1 VASIPR
7 IKARCEIDLSPGTRS
22 FPRNLKLGWADAG
35 VIDTRIY
42 TSYLNDWKNGFDSD
56 AGTWQATPPRIF
68 MRLIVS
74 KSDAGTKQTCP
85 ECAAKFYDLNKR
97 PAVCPKCEHS
107 YNPDAGT
114 KTAKKRE
121 PEPATEAPADADETE
136 DTDAKPA
143 NEADVEIEGLDAE
156 EEEAKSLELDGDNP
170 VIGTGGD
177 GDDED
182 ADADAPDAAAAL
194 PEGFT
199 EEGVEDDADAL
210 ADTEDEEIDL
220 DVDLDES

>member
-1 VASIPR
+1 VGI
-7 IKARCEIDLSPGTRS
+7 
-22 FPRNLKLGWADAG
+22 
-35 VIDTRIY
+35 IDTRIY
-42 TSYLNDWKNGFDSD
+42 TSYLNDWKNRFDSG
-56 AGTWQATPPRIF
+56 AGTWQATPPRIL

-114 KTAKKRE
+114 KVAKKRE
-121 PEPATEAPADADETE
+121 LEPETE
-136 DTDAKPA
+136 TPAVIEDTEDADAKPA
-143 NEADVEIEGLDAE
+143 SEGEVEIEGLDAE

-170 VIGTGGD
+170 IIGVGVD

-182 ADADAPDAAAAL
+182 ADVDAPDATAAL

-210 ADTEDEEIDL
+210 ADTDDEEIDL

>member
-1 VASIPR
+1 
-7 IKARCEIDLSPGTRS
+7 
-22 FPRNLKLGWADAG
+22 
-35 VIDTRIY
+35 
-42 TSYLNDWKNGFDSD
+42 
-56 AGTWQATPPRIF
+56 
-68 MRLIVS
+68 MS

-107 YNPDAGT
+107 YNPDAGS
-114 KTAKKRE
+114 KPVKKRE
-121 PEPATEAPADADETE
+121 LEPEVEIPVDAVDAEEAG
-136 DTDAKPA
+136 AKPA
-143 NEADVEIEGLDAE
+143 NEAEVEIEGLDAE

-170 VIGTGGD
+170 IIGVGVD

-182 ADADAPDAAAAL
+182 ADVDAPDATAAL

-210 ADTEDEEIDL
+210 VDTDDEEIDL